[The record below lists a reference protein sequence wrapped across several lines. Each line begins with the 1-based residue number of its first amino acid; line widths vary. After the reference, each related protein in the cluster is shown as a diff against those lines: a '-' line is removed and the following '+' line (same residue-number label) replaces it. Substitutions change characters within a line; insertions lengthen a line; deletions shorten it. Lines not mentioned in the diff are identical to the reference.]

1 MKKTFAIAFA
11 TILFGTLILSSCS
24 KTDDPAAT
32 PTTTSTDPRARFV
45 ATWFISEHS
54 SVTGNGTYYDTI
66 VDSSNTSYILH
77 KFLYGFHTGVKA
89 TYNGN
94 NFTIPSQIIQGTTVS
109 GSGVLVNA
117 NRINMNYL
125 VWSGGSNYDTLTAV
139 LTK

>member
-1 MKKTFAIAFA
+1 MKKPFAIAFA

-89 TYNGN
+89 TFNGN

>member
-125 VWSGGSNYDTLTAV
+125 VWSGGSNYGTLTAV